1 MPVTMV
7 GMDTVEEVEDQDDGS
22 GGGGGQLSDRF
33 GYSSSTLLAI
43 NTIEK
48 AAVSE
53 AAAKIAALERVLQKA
68 VGEKTIDKYA
78 FAENSS
84 LVKLLEKI
92 APQMDVGDFSVTA
105 AHTITDVSL
114 KAVVVQIA
122 ADLHLEV

>member
-1 MPVTMV
+1 MR
-7 GMDTVEEVEDQDDGS
+7 S
-22 GGGGGQLSDRF
+22 GGGRGQLSDRF

-53 AAAKIAALERVLQKA
+53 AAAKIAALERVVQKA
-68 VGEKTIDKYA
+68 AGEKTIDKDA

-105 AHTITDVSL
+105 AHTITDISL
-114 KAVVVQIA
+114 KAVVVHIA
-122 ADLHLEV
+122 ADLHQEV